1 MSTGA
6 VSTGA
11 VSTGPMA
18 TGAMTTGAVTTAR
31 YAGIAWTGSGYR
43 VHVVDGTGRRVVEP
57 SSWGGAQVAE
67 LVAWLRDLDGGPAPA
82 VVLESTNG
90 LLDGPMTAAGLEV
103 YRADPW
109 LLPSRPRFGSVPAER
124 LAEQARTAPGSLA
137 RVTAEGGSLTGR
149 AEEYFDGVRRGEP
162 IVAELTASGRCFEHG
177 SRELPRVALT
187 FDDGPD
193 PVYTRQVLEILDR
206 YGARATF
213 FCVGHHVAALPDEVR
228 RIAAAGHE
236 LGNHSWSH
244 PFLFDLTPDELGEQ
258 IDRTAEALDGLT
270 GVAPAWF
277 RPPYGAL
284 SPEVLA
290 ALEKHP
296 VALTM
301 WDVDARD
308 WSRPG
313 AERIAATVLEGAGP
327 GSVVLMHEGAG
338 DRGQTVQALPSIVEG
353 LLERGLELVTVSE
366 LAAGAAADDHDQRRK
381 G

>member
-1 MSTGA
+1 
-6 VSTGA
+6 
-11 VSTGPMA
+11 
-18 TGAMTTGAVTTAR
+18 MTTP
-31 YAGIAWTGSGYR
+31 YAGIAWTGAGYE
-43 VHVVDGTGRRVVEP
+43 VEVMDGAGRRVVEP

-67 LVAWLRDLDGGPAPA
+67 LIDWLRGLDDGRTPA
-82 VVLESTNG
+82 VVLDSTNG

-109 LLPSRPRFGSVPAER
+109 LLPPRPRFGSVPAER
-124 LAEQARTAPGSLA
+124 LAERACSAPGALA
-137 RVTAEGGSLTGR
+137 RVTAEGGTLTGR
-149 AEEYFDGVRRGEP
+149 AEEYFEGVRHGEP
-162 IVAELTASGRCFEHG
+162 VLAALTAAGRCFEHG
-177 SRELPRVALT
+177 SRDTPRVALT

-213 FCVGHHVAALPDEVR
+213 FCVGHHVVALPDEVR

-244 PFLFDLTPDELGEQ
+244 PFLFDLTPDQLREQ
-258 IDRTAEALDGLT
+258 IDRTAEALAGVT
-270 GVAPAWF
+270 GETPTWF

-290 ALEKHP
+290 ALEGHP
-296 VALTM
+296 TTLTM

-308 WSRPG
+308 WARPG
-313 AERIAATVLEGAGP
+313 PERIAATVLEAAGP

-353 LLERGLELVTVSE
+353 LLERGLELVTVGE
-366 LAAGAAADDHDQRRK
+366 LSAPPGTDGTRPLDR
-381 G
+381 